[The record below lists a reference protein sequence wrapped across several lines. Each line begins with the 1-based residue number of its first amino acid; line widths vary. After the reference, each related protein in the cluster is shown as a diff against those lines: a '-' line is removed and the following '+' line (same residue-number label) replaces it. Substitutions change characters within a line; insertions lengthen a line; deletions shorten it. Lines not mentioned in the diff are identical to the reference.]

1 MKPTVQSIR
10 LTVISKEHRASRV
23 KTTKEEKAL
32 EDKCKVIAIANQ
44 KGGVGKTTT
53 AVNLGVA
60 LGISG
65 KKVLLID
72 ADPQG
77 SLTKSCKIDN
87 ADADKL
93 EVTLSELMAYEMT
106 GEDKD
111 YILINN
117 SIKQFETVDLI
128 PSNISLSGTETALF
142 NCMSRESVLKRTI
155 EPLKQKYDVILI
167 DCMPSLGMMT
177 INALVAADSVI
188 IPCEPSF
195 LSVKGL
201 DLLLHSIAKIKRQ
214 INPGLKI
221 DGVLMTMVDSR
232 TINAREITSALRDA
246 MGNSINV
253 FNIEIPRSVRA
264 TECPNAGESIFVHD
278 PGGKVA
284 EAYAL
289 LTKEVNGLE
298 RKAQVRPRSFGV
310 R

>member
-1 MKPTVQSIR
+1 M
-10 LTVISKEHRASRV
+10 
-23 KTTKEEKAL
+23 

-60 LGISG
+60 LGFSG
-65 KKVLLID
+65 KRVLLID
-72 ADPQG
+72 TDPQG

-93 EVTLSELMAYEMT
+93 EVTVSELMAYEMT

-111 YILINN
+111 YILLNN

-201 DLLLHSIAKIKRQ
+201 ALLLHSIAKIKRQ

-246 MGNSINV
+246 MGNNINV

>member
-1 MKPTVQSIR
+1 M
-10 LTVISKEHRASRV
+10 
-23 KTTKEEKAL
+23 

-60 LGISG
+60 LANSG
-65 KKVLLID
+65 LRVLLVD

-77 SLTKSCKIDN
+77 SLTRSCKINNPD
-87 ADADKL
+87 DLDI
-93 EVTLSELMAYEMT
+93 TLSELMAYEMT

-111 YILINN
+111 YLLINN

-155 EPLKQKYDVILI
+155 APLRQKYDVILI

-201 DLLLHSIAKIKRQ
+201 DLLLHSISKIKRQ
-214 INPGLKI
+214 INPKLKI

-232 TINAREITSALRDA
+232 TVNAREITAALRDA
-246 MGNSINV
+246 VGININV

-264 TECPNAGESIFVHD
+264 TECPNVGESIFVHD
-278 PGGKVA
+278 PNGKVA
-284 EAYAL
+284 EAYAQL
-289 LTKEVNGLE
+289 SKEVIGLE
-298 RKAQVRPRSFGV
+298 RQTQVRPRSYGI

>member
-1 MKPTVQSIR
+1 M
-10 LTVISKEHRASRV
+10 
-23 KTTKEEKAL
+23 
-32 EDKCKVIAIANQ
+32 EDNCKVIAIANQ

-60 LGISG
+60 LGHSG

-77 SLTKSCKIDN
+77 SLTRCCKIDN
-87 ADADKL
+87 PDVQLD
-93 EVTLSELMAYEMT
+93 VTLSELMSYEMT

-111 YILINN
+111 NVLIYNA
-117 SIKQFETVDLI
+117 IQHFENVELI

-155 EPLKQKYDVILI
+155 EPLRKCYDVILI

-201 DLLLHSIAKIKRQ
+201 DLLLRSIAKIKRQ
-214 INPGLKI
+214 INPSLQI

-232 TINAREITSALRDA
+232 TINAREITGALREA
-246 MGNSINV
+246 VGLNINV
-253 FNIEIPRSVRA
+253 FNTEIPRSVRA
-264 TECPNAGESIFVHD
+264 TECPNVGKSIFGHD
-278 PGGKVA
+278 PDGKVA
-284 EAYAL
+284 MAYKDLA
-289 LTKEVNGLE
+289 KEVIGLE
-298 RKAQVRPRSFGV
+298 RKAQVRPRPHGL